1 MAWVIWVMA
10 LAAWVG
16 VWWVTGAMPTETALL
31 TWASWVVMRAGR
43 WAACQPA
50 GSRLLIFAD
59 MTAPRTA
66 LTLAMTPLIA
76 METNERRKPVLKE
89 RHRILLGSN
98 TVRPPSTCFRR
109 TRCSARLICGGRV

>member
-59 MTAPRTA
+59 MTVPGTA
-66 LTLAMTPLIA
+66 LTLAMTPPDRDGDERAEEAGAEGAPPDPVGL
-76 METNERRKPVLKE
+76 EYTNVAL
-89 RHRILLGSN
+89 
-98 TVRPPSTCFRR
+98 TC
-109 TRCSARLICGGRV
+109 